1 MPEAEA
7 LTVLENFI
15 APSSDVEAAGSAT
28 VAGAGGGKKDAVAS
42 TPVASVPA
50 TPDTGAVTVTQPETD
65 AGQGQAA
72 PKKALPFVPAIPDL
86 PNLPTPGGIGLLLL
100 IVVVMLFAIVPMNA
114 NGQTRL
120 QLMWSVLAGK
130 AQFASTAQQSAAP
143 SVQW

>member
-15 APSSDVEAAGSAT
+15 APSSDVDAAGSAT
-28 VAGAGGGKKDAVAS
+28 VAGAGGGKKDAVAA
-42 TPVASVPA
+42 TPVASVP
-50 TPDTGAVTVTQPETD
+50 TPDTGAITVAQPETD
-65 AGQGQAA
+65 AGQGQSA
-72 PKKALPFVPAIPDL
+72 PKKALPFVPTIPDL

-100 IVVVMLFAIVPMNA
+100 IVLVVLFAIVPVSG

-130 AQFASTAQQSAAP
+130 AQFVSTAQQSAAP
-143 SVQW
+143 SVPW

>member
-15 APSSDVEAAGSAT
+15 APSSDVAATASAST
-28 VAGAGGGKKDAVAS
+28 DAVAS
-42 TPVASVPA
+42 SPVASVPA
-50 TPDTGAVTVTQPETD
+50 TPDTGAVTVAQPETD
-65 AGQGQAA
+65 AGQRNAA

-100 IVVVMLFAIVPMNA
+100 IVLVMLFAIVPMNSS
-114 NGQTRL
+114 GQTRL

-130 AQFASTAQQSAAP
+130 AQFVSTAQQSAAP
-143 SVQW
+143 TVPW